1 MKQVP
6 HSLYQ
11 TLNST
16 KAHPLL
22 IWDLVLE
29 GRRWGLK
36 YLEIHGKGIRGWFWA
51 AWGARESFA

>member
-16 KAHPLL
+16 KAHPVLM
-22 IWDLVLE
+22 WDLVLE
-29 GRRWGLK
+29 
-36 YLEIHGKGIRGWFWA
+36 E
-51 AWGARESFA
+51 ESGG